1 MEKILKSARKKISNF
16 ERLNF
21 DEIIA
26 LYEENNLL
34 YLAESARRV
43 KERKSGRK
51 VFYTINR
58 HINLT
63 NVCSAN
69 CPLCAFQCR
78 SGDEKS
84 FTLELDDVE
93 KILLDA
99 KTVDGLSEIH
109 IVSALHPNKNFD
121 YYLDVVKLTKK
132 ILPNVRIAAFTPVEI
147 ANFAEKSSQ
156 SYEEILTTLK
166 NFGVT
171 NLLGGGAEIF
181 SPRVREIICPKKIDA
196 ETWLDIMRTAHKIG
210 LKSNASMLYGHI
222 ETIDERVKHL
232 IKLREL
238 QDETGGFQTMLL
250 FPFQPL
256 NTELGAK
263 FNLQRVGAWE
273 DLKMLAITRLTLDN
287 FDHMKSF
294 WVMLTMPIAQ
304 LSLGFG
310 ADDLGG
316 TIGEEKIIHA
326 AGVSTRKNISVD
338 ELKKI
343 IREVGYEAC
352 CTNFVDS
359 HGDFNE

>member
-1 MEKILKSARKKISNF
+1 MKNVLNSAREKISNG

-34 YLAESARRV
+34 YLAESARLV
-43 KERKSGRK
+43 KERKSGDK

-78 SGDEKS
+78 SGDKQA
-84 FTLELDDVE
+84 FTMELADVE
-93 KILLDA
+93 KILRESQG
-99 KTVDGLSEIH
+99 VDGLNEIH
-109 IVSALHPNKNFD
+109 IVSALHPDKDFD

-132 ILPNVRIAAFTPVEI
+132 FLPNVRIAAFTPVEI
-147 ANFAEKSSQ
+147 ANFAEKSNQ
-156 SYEEILTTLK
+156 TYEKVLTTLK

-181 SPRVREIICPKKIDA
+181 SPRVREIICPKKISAD
-196 ETWLDIMRTAHKIG
+196 TWLEIMRTAHRLG
-210 LKSNASMLYGHI
+210 LKSNASILYGHI
-222 ETIDERVKHL
+222 ETIEERVEHL
-232 IKLREL
+232 LKLREL

-256 NTELGAK
+256 NTELGK
-263 FNLQRVGAWE
+263 NFNLQRVGAWE
-273 DLKMLAITRLTLDN
+273 DLKFLAITRLALDN
-287 FDHMKSF
+287 FDNVKSF

-304 LSLGFG
+304 LSLAFG

-326 AGVSTRKNISVD
+326 AGVATHKNISRD
-338 ELKKI
+338 ALEKI
-343 IREVGYEAC
+343 IRESGYIPAQR
-352 CTNFVDS
+352 
-359 HGDFNE
+359 

>member
-1 MEKILKSARKKISNF
+1 MNKILKTAREKISNF

-34 YLAESARRV
+34 YLAESARRI
-43 KERKSGRK
+43 KERKSGKK

-63 NVCSAN
+63 NICSAN
-69 CPLCAFQCR
+69 CPLCAFRCR
-78 SGDEKS
+78 SGDEKA
-84 FTLELDDVE
+84 FTLELEDVK
-93 KILLDA
+93 KILRESQC
-99 KTVDGLSEIH
+99 VDDLNEIH
-109 IVSALHPNKNFD
+109 IVSALHPTKNFD

-132 ILPNVRIAAFTPVEI
+132 FLPNVRIAAFTPVEI
-147 ANFAEKSSQ
+147 ANFAEKSNRT
-156 SYEEILTTLK
+156 YEEILMTLK

-181 SPRVREIICPKKIDA
+181 SPRVREIICPKKISG
-196 ETWLDIMRTAHKIG
+196 ETWLEIMKTAHKLG

-222 ETIDERVKHL
+222 ETIEERVEHL
-232 IKLREL
+232 IKIREL
-238 QDETGGFQTMLL
+238 QNETGGFQTFLL

-256 NTELGAK
+256 NTELGK
-263 FNLQRVGAWE
+263 NFNLQRVGAYE

-287 FDHMKSF
+287 FDNVKSF

-304 LSLGFG
+304 LSLAFG

-326 AGVSTRKNISVD
+326 AGVSTKKNVSRN
-338 ELKKI
+338 ELEKI
-343 IREVGYEAC
+343 IRETGYIP
-352 CTNFVDS
+352 VQR
-359 HGDFNE
+359 

>member
-1 MEKILKSARKKISNF
+1 MNKILKSAREKISYG

-43 KERKSGRK
+43 KERKSGNK

-69 CPLCAFQCR
+69 CPLCAFQCHG
-78 SGDEKS
+78 GDARA

-93 KILLDA
+93 KILRESQS
-99 KTVDGLSEIH
+99 VDGLNEIH
-109 IVSALHPNKNFD
+109 IVSALHPNKTFD

-132 ILPNVRIAAFTPVEI
+132 FFPNIRIAAFTPVEI
-147 ANFAEKSSQ
+147 AGFADKSNK

-166 NFGVT
+166 DFGVT

-181 SPRVREIICPKKIDA
+181 SPRVREIICPKKISA
-196 ETWLDIMRTAHKIG
+196 ETWLEIMRTAHKIG

-222 ETIDERVKHL
+222 ETIEERIEHL
-232 IKLREL
+232 IKLRDL
-238 QDETGGFQTMLL
+238 QDETGGFQSMLL

-256 NTELGAK
+256 NTELGKK

-273 DLKMLAITRLTLDN
+273 DLKMTAITRLTLDN
-287 FDHMKSF
+287 FDNLKSF
-294 WVMLTMPIAQ
+294 WIMLTMPVAQ
-304 LSLGFG
+304 LSLAFG

-326 AGVSTRKNISVD
+326 AGVSTRKNISVT
-338 ELKKI
+338 ELEKI
-343 IREVGYEAC
+343 IRDTGCIPAQR
-352 CTNFVDS
+352 
-359 HGDFNE
+359 

>member
-1 MEKILKSARKKISNF
+1 MNKNLKSARKKISNF

-21 DEIIA
+21 EEIIA
-26 LYEENNLL
+26 LYDENNLL

-43 KERKSGRK
+43 KEIKSGRK

-63 NVCSAN
+63 NICSAN
-69 CPLCAFQCR
+69 CPLCAFQCQ
-78 SGDEKS
+78 SGDEKA
-84 FTLELDDVE
+84 FTLELADVE
-93 KILLDA
+93 KILRESQN
-99 KTVDGLSEIH
+99 VDGLNEIH

-132 ILPNVRIAAFTPVEI
+132 ILPDVRIAAFTLVEI
-147 ANFAEKSSQ
+147 VNFAEKSNQ

-171 NLLGGGAEIF
+171 SLLGGGAEIF
-181 SPRVREIICPKKIDA
+181 SPRVRKIICPKKISA
-196 ETWLDIMRTAHKIG
+196 ETWLEIMRMAHKIG
-210 LKSNASMLYGHI
+210 LKSNASILYGHI
-222 ETIDERVKHL
+222 ETIEERVEHL

-238 QDETGGFQTMLL
+238 QDETGGFKTFLA
-250 FPFQPL
+250 FPFQPA
-256 NTELGAK
+256 NTELGKK

-273 DLKMLAITRLTLDN
+273 DLKFLALTRLTLDN
-287 FDHMKSF
+287 FDNVKSF

-304 LSLGFG
+304 LSLAFG

-326 AGVSTRKNISVD
+326 AGVATKKNISVA
-338 ELKKI
+338 ELEKI
-343 IREVGYEAC
+343 IRETGYIAEK
-352 CTNFVDS
+352 
-359 HGDFNE
+359 G

>member
-1 MEKILKSARKKISNF
+1 MNQNLKSAREKISVG

-43 KERKSGRK
+43 KERKSGNK
-51 VFYTINR
+51 IFYTINR
-58 HINLT
+58 HLNLT
-63 NVCSAN
+63 NICSAN
-69 CPLCAFQCR
+69 CPLCAFQCH
-78 SGDEKS
+78 SGDEKA

-93 KILLDA
+93 KILRESQS
-99 KTVDGLSEIH
+99 VEGLNEIH
-109 IVSALHPNKNFD
+109 IVSALHPHKTFD

-147 ANFAEKSSQ
+147 ANFADKSNKT
-156 SYEEILTTLK
+156 YEEILMTLK
-166 NFGVT
+166 NCGVT

-181 SPRVREIICPKKIDA
+181 SPRVREIICPKKISA
-196 ETWLDIMRTAHKIG
+196 ETWLEIMRTAHKLG

-222 ETIDERVKHL
+222 ETIEERVEHL
-232 IKLREL
+232 LKLRDL
-238 QDETGGFQTMLL
+238 QDETGGFQSMLL

-256 NTELGAK
+256 NTELGKK

-273 DLKMLAITRLTLDN
+273 DLKMTAITRLTLDN
-287 FDHMKSF
+287 FDNLKSF
-294 WVMLTMPIAQ
+294 WVMLTMPVAQ
-304 LSLGFG
+304 LSLAFG

-326 AGVSTRKNISVD
+326 AGVSTRKNISVA
-338 ELKKI
+338 ELEKI
-343 IREVGYEAC
+343 IRETGCIPAQR
-352 CTNFVDS
+352 
-359 HGDFNE
+359 